1 MDTLKEV
8 RHHLG
13 LDRIFS
19 ILLGKK
25 DYLVI
30 KSPNFKIL
38 DDENTEKREWCEN
51 QFRKRLKRLEC
62 KKVELFFNLY
72 CIGGG
77 EIKILKLETMKI

>member
-51 QFRKRLKRLEC
+51 QFRERLKRLEM
-62 KKVELFFNLY
+62 LQ
-72 CIGGG
+72 
-77 EIKILKLETMKI
+77 KLNYFLIYTV